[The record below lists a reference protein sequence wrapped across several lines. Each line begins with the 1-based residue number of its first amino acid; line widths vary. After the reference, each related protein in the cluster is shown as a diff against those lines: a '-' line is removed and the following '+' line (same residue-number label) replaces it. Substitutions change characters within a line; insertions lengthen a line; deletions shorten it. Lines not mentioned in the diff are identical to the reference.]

1 MLMPSHS
8 VAIKSTVEKLLVIAK
23 SLGIKGYELEE
34 KVKEYKDNE
43 AKLINQ
49 QGLKAQ
55 MEYIFETWGP
65 TPEGQDKAAE
75 EIRTVLMDYSK
86 AGMLVRCT
94 QCKRDEFRSEAT
106 KHGEGWLC
114 PRCLKKLQEEGK
126 A

>member
-1 MLMPSHS
+1 MMMPSHMQA
-8 VAIKSTVEKLLVIAK
+8 VKGTVDRLLAIAK
-23 SLGIKGYELEE
+23 TLGLRGYELEE
-34 KVKEYKDNE
+34 LVKQYKENE

-49 QGLKAQ
+49 QGLKSQ
-55 MEYIFETWGP
+55 MEYVFETWGSSA
-65 TPEGQDKAAE
+65 EGQDKAAE
-75 EIRTVLMDYSK
+75 EIRNVLMDNAK

-94 QCKRDEFRSEAT
+94 TCRRDEFRSEAT

>member
-8 VAIKSTVEKLLVIAK
+8 VAIKGTVERLLQIAK
-23 SLGIKGYELEE
+23 ELGLRGYELEE
-34 KVKEYKDNE
+34 LVKQFKENE
-43 AKLINQ
+43 ARLINQ

-55 MEYIFETWGP
+55 MEYVFETFGP
-65 TPEGQDKAAE
+65 TPEGQDKASE
-75 EIRTVLMDYSK
+75 DIRNVLMDHAK

-94 QCKRDEFRSEAT
+94 QCRRDEFRSEAT

-114 PRCLKKLQEEGK
+114 PRCLKRLQEEGK